1 MVIEMVPFDKIL
13 YDFLMVGHCKCIVPF
28 ASSMT
33 LNNIMT
39 LKYGRGHSMSSEVA
53 PLESLGTVSCL
64 PSIVSVALSCA
75 ISEIKRDIRRKL

>member
-1 MVIEMVPFDKIL
+1 MVIEMVLFDKTL

-28 ASSMT
+28 ASSVT

-39 LKYGRGHSMSSEVA
+39 LKYGRGHSRSSEVA

-64 PSIVSVALSCA
+64 PSIVSVALSCV
-75 ISEIKRDIRRKL
+75 ISEVKRGIRQKL

>member
-28 ASSMT
+28 ASYLT

-39 LKYGRGHSMSSEVA
+39 LRLEV
-53 PLESLGTVSCL
+53 
-64 PSIVSVALSCA
+64 
-75 ISEIKRDIRRKL
+75 